1 MNDDHRSYIIGAHRF
16 EAEPLAPGLYV
27 VATPIGNLGDMTIR
41 ALATLAAAETVLC
54 EDTRTSAKLM
64 ERFAIKAKLWSYHE
78 HNAQKV
84 RPEILARLQQGAT
97 VALISD
103 AGMPLVSDPG
113 YRLVKEAVELGIPV
127 TACPGPSAV
136 LTGLALS
143 GLPTD
148 RFLFAGFVPQKQG
161 ERKKLFAEF
170 AKLKA
175 TLIFFESPHRI
186 IETLHDLATALPGRH
201 VAVTR
206 ELTKLHEEVL
216 RGAAAEIAT
225 QLEARPSVKGEI
237 TLLVGPPAGEEEVS
251 ETELENAITHALAEM
266 PASKA
271 ASELAKRFNL
281 NRSDVYQRI
290 LSRREGDGE

>member
-1 MNDDHRSYIIGAHRF
+1 MNESGRSYIIGAARF
-16 EAEPLAPGLYV
+16 DAEGLAPGLYV
-27 VATPIGNLGDMTIR
+27 VATPIGNLGDITVR

-54 EDTRTSAKLM
+54 EDTRTSGKLM
-64 ERFAIKAKLWSYHE
+64 ERFAIKTKLSPYHE

-84 RPEILARLQQGAT
+84 RPAILERLQQGAAI
-97 VALISD
+97 ALISD

-113 YRLVKEAVELGIPV
+113 YRLVKEAVELGLPV

-161 ERKKLFAEF
+161 ERKRLFAEF
-170 AKLKA
+170 EKLKA

-186 IETLHDLATALPGRH
+186 VETLQDLGLALPGRQI
-201 VAVTR
+201 AVTR

-216 RGAAAEIAT
+216 RGSAHEIAET
-225 QLEARPSVKGEI
+225 LAARPAVKGEI
-237 TLLVGPPAGEEEVS
+237 TLIVGPPLEDEAVSDEV
-251 ETELENAITHALAEM
+251 LAEAIAVAIQVM

-271 ASELAKRFNL
+271 ASEIAKRFNL
-281 NRSDVYQRI
+281 NRSDIYQRI
-290 LSRREGDGE
+290 LTMKGQDGA

>member
-1 MNDDHRSYIIGAHRF
+1 LNDDHRSYIIGAHRF

-97 VALISD
+97 IALISD
-103 AGMPLVSDPG
+103 AGMPLISDPG

-201 VAVTR
+201 IAVTR

-237 TLLVGPPAGEEEVS
+237 TLLVGPPEGEEEVS
-251 ETELENAITHALAEM
+251 ETELENAITNALAEM

>member
-1 MNDDHRSYIIGAHRF
+1 VTGERPTYIIGAHRF
-16 EAEPLAPGLYV
+16 EAEPIAPGLHV
-27 VATPIGNLGDMTIR
+27 VATPIGNLGDITIR
-41 ALATLAAAETVLC
+41 ALSTLAAAETVLC
-54 EDTRTSAKLM
+54 EDTRTSGKLM
-64 ERFAIKAKLWSYHE
+64 ERFAIKTRLSPYHE
-78 HNAQKV
+78 HNAQRV
-84 RPEILARLQQGAT
+84 RPEILERLKQGAAI
-97 VALISD
+97 ALISD

-161 ERKKLFAEF
+161 ERKRLFAEF
-170 AKLKA
+170 ARLKA

-186 IETLHDLATALPGRH
+186 VETLHGIEAALPGRSL
-201 VAVTR
+201 AVTR

-216 RGAAAEIAT
+216 RGSAAEIAT
-225 QLEARPSVKGEI
+225 TLAARTSVKGEI
-237 TLLVGPPAGEEEVS
+237 TLLVGPPPEEEAVS
-251 ETELENAITHALAEM
+251 EADLASAIAGAVAAM

-271 ASELAKRFNL
+271 AAEVAKRFGL
-281 NRSDVYQRI
+281 NKADVYQRI
-290 LSRREGDGE
+290 LALKGGDDA

>member
-54 EDTRTSAKLM
+54 EDTLTSAKLM

>member
-1 MNDDHRSYIIGAHRF
+1 MTDTRPSYIIGAHRF

-27 VATPIGNLGDMTIR
+27 VATPIGNLGDITVR

-54 EDTRTSAKLM
+54 EDTRTSGKLM
-64 ERFAIKAKLWSYHE
+64 ERFAIKTKLSPYHE
-78 HNAQKV
+78 HNAQKA
-84 RPEILARLQQGAT
+84 RPHILERLQQGAT
-97 VALISD
+97 IALISD

-161 ERKKLFAEF
+161 ERRRLFEEF

-186 IETLHDLATALPGRH
+186 IETLQDLAMALPGRA

-216 RGAAAEIAT
+216 RGTASGIAEQLAARA
-225 QLEARPSVKGEI
+225 SVKGEI
-237 TLLVGPPAGEEEVS
+237 TLLVGPPQEDEAVS
-251 ETELENAITHALAEM
+251 DEDLDDAITQALASM

-281 NRSDVYQRI
+281 NRADIYQRI
-290 LSRREGDGE
+290 LARKDGA

>member
-1 MNDDHRSYIIGAHRF
+1 MTDTRPSYIIGAHRY

-27 VATPIGNLGDMTIR
+27 VGTPIGNLGDITVR
-41 ALATLAAAETVLC
+41 ALSTLAAAETVLC
-54 EDTRTSAKLM
+54 EDTRTSGKLM
-64 ERFAIKAKLWSYHE
+64 ERFAIRTKLSPYHE
-78 HNAQKV
+78 HNAQKA
-84 RPEILARLQQGAT
+84 RPHILERLQQGAT
-97 VALISD
+97 IALISD

-161 ERKKLFAEF
+161 ERRRLFEEF

-186 IETLHDLATALPGRH
+186 IETLHDLATALPGRA

-216 RGAAAEIAT
+216 RGQAQEIAA
-225 QLEARPSVKGEI
+225 QLAARAAVKGEI
-237 TLLVGPPAGEEEVS
+237 TLLVGPPTEGEPAS
-251 ETELENAITHALAEM
+251 DADIDTAINHALSTM

-271 ASELAKRFNL
+271 ASEVAKRFNA
-281 NRSDVYQRI
+281 NRADIYQRI
-290 LSRREGDGE
+290 LSRKESDGA

>member
-1 MNDDHRSYIIGAHRF
+1 MTDTKPTYIIGAHRF

-54 EDTRTSAKLM
+54 EDTRTSGKLM
-64 ERFAIKAKLWSYHE
+64 ERFSLKTRLAPYHE

-84 RPEILARLQQGAT
+84 RPQILERLQQGAT
-97 VALISD
+97 IALISD

-113 YRLVKEAVELGIPV
+113 YRLVKEAVEMSIPV

-170 AKLKA
+170 AKLRA

-186 IETLHDLATALPGRH
+186 IETLHDLVTALPGRQ

-216 RGAAAEIAT
+216 RGEAADIAM

-237 TLLVGPPAGEEEVS
+237 TLLVGPPEADEEVS
-251 ETELENAITHALAEM
+251 ETELENAIAHALAEM

-271 ASELAKRFNL
+271 ASEVAKRFNL

-290 LSRREGDGE
+290 LARRESDGA

>member
-1 MNDDHRSYIIGAHRF
+1 MSEQHKSYIIGAHRF
-16 EAEPLAPGLYV
+16 DAEPLAPGLHV
-27 VATPIGNLGDMTIR
+27 VATPIGNLGDITLR
-41 ALATLAAAETVLC
+41 ALSTLAAADTVLC
-54 EDTRTSAKLM
+54 EDTRTSGKLM
-64 ERFAIKAKLWSYHE
+64 ERFAIKARLAPYHE

-84 RPEILARLQQGAT
+84 RPAILEKLKQGSAI
-97 VALISD
+97 ALISD

-113 YRLVKEAVELGIPV
+113 YRLVKEAAELGIPV

-161 ERKKLFAEF
+161 ERKRLFAEF
-170 AKLKA
+170 AAVKA

-186 IETLHDLATALPGRH
+186 VETLQDIAEALPGRSL
-201 VAVTR
+201 AVTR

-216 RGAAAEIAT
+216 RGSAEEIANT
-225 QLEARPSVKGEI
+225 LGERTAVKGEI
-237 TLLVGPPAGEEEVS
+237 TLLIGPPSAEIEVS
-251 ETELENAITHALAEM
+251 DEDVEAAITEALASL

-271 ASELAKRFNL
+271 ASDIAKRFNL
-281 NRSDVYQRI
+281 NRSDIYQRI
-290 LSRREGDGE
+290 LSRKDGA

>member
-201 VAVTR
+201 GAVTR

>member
-1 MNDDHRSYIIGAHRF
+1 MTDTRPSYIIGAHRY
-16 EAEPLAPGLYV
+16 EAEPLTPGLYV
-27 VATPIGNLGDMTIR
+27 VATPIGNLGDITVR

-54 EDTRTSAKLM
+54 EDTRTSGKLM
-64 ERFAIKAKLWSYHE
+64 ERFAIRTKLSPYHE
-78 HNAQKV
+78 HNAQKA
-84 RPEILARLQQGAT
+84 RPHILERLQQGAT
-97 VALISD
+97 IALISD

-161 ERKKLFAEF
+161 ERRRLFAEF
-170 AKLKA
+170 EKLRA

-186 IETLHDLATALPGRH
+186 IETLHDLATALPGRA

-216 RGAAAEIAT
+216 RGQAQEIAV
-225 QLEARPSVKGEI
+225 QLAARAAVKGEI
-237 TLLVGPPAGEEEVS
+237 TLLVGPP
-251 ETELENAITHALAEM
+251 TEDEPASDADIDTAINNALSTM

-271 ASELAKRFNL
+271 ASEVAKRFNL
-281 NRSDVYQRI
+281 NRAGIYQRI
-290 LSRREGDGE
+290 LSRKESNGA